1 MKKKFEIQKF
11 SEDGEPSYLQM
22 DKLSHKLQFSLE
34 IFIKDDAQIR

>member
-1 MKKKFEIQKF
+1 MENL
-11 SEDGEPSYLQM
+11 PATYLQM